1 MKKLL
6 FLLLLS
12 PLANADMD
20 YVCNITQ
27 VSFEPDFVAKQ
38 IKDAGCER
46 NNILSYVVLTAP
58 VIDLNKVQTAT
69 LSLETQ
75 LLILSNE
82 WCRFDRNRDIKDKS
96 FSCVLYS
103 NKPRDTSTKQSF

>member
-6 FLLLLS
+6 ALLLVS

-20 YVCNITQ
+20 YVCNIAQ
-27 VSFEPDFVAKQ
+27 QEYEPDLLAKQ
-38 IKDAGCER
+38 IKDQGCER
-46 NNILSYVVLTAP
+46 NNILSYVVISPDIKYNVGYTISMQDRL
-58 VIDLNKVQTAT
+58 LG
-69 LSLETQ
+69 LSDK
-75 LLILSNE
+75 

-103 NKPRDTSTKQSF
+103 NKPRESTLSKRLPK

>member
-20 YVCNITQ
+20 YVCNINQ
-27 VSFEPDFVAKQ
+27 YSFEPNMVAKQ

-58 VIDLNKVQTAT
+58 VLDYNKVQTAT

-75 LLILSNE
+75 LLILSNK

-103 NKPRDTSTKQSF
+103 NKPRESTRSK

>member
-6 FLLLLS
+6 ALLLLS

-27 VSFEPDFVAKQ
+27 FDFYPDMVAEQ
-38 IKDAGCER
+38 IKEKGCER

-75 LLILSNE
+75 LLILSNK

-103 NKPRDTSTKQSF
+103 NKPRESTLSK

>member
-6 FLLLLS
+6 ALLLLS
-12 PLANADMD
+12 PFANADMD

-27 VSFEPDFVAKQ
+27 VSFEPNMVAKQ

-46 NNILSYVVLTAP
+46 NNILSYVVLIAP
-58 VIDLNKVQTAT
+58 VLDYNKVQTAT

-103 NKPRDTSTKQSF
+103 NKPRNKFFK